1 MPRTSTRTSFQPGS
15 RRRSAMNNV
24 RKAGIVIKPHAPS
37 VEGILK
43 TVVEYLE
50 GRGIVCV
57 LEDVAAGKLGR
68 PDGLE
73 RAAIAAASDLVVV
86 LGGDGTLLSVAHHAA
101 LAGVPVMGV
110 NLGRLGFL
118 TEIPVSEVEA
128 TLDRFLAGNGS
139 LISSRWLLE
148 ARAPRDVLYCLNDA
162 VVTKGA
168 VARMIELAI
177 GIDGQDVA
185 TLKADGLIVSTP
197 TGSTAYSLS
206 AGGPILHPQVPAI
219 VLTPICPHTL
229 SFRPMAV
236 PATSKITVRLLT
248 SGEEVYL
255 TLDGQRGGVF
265 EHNDAVEIRRAPYD
279 LELVTSPRRG
289 YFDLVKE
296 KLGWAE

>member
-1 MPRTSTRTSFQPGS
+1 
-15 RRRSAMNNV
+15 MNKV

-43 TVVEYLE
+43 TVVEHLE
-50 GRGIVCV
+50 GCGVGCV
-57 LEDVAAGKLGR
+57 LEDVAARKLGR
-68 PDGLE
+68 PDGLGRE
-73 RAAIAAASDLVVV
+73 AIPGAVDLVIV
-86 LGGDGTLLSVAHHAA
+86 LGGDGTLLSVAYLAA
-101 LAGVPVMGV
+101 KAGVPVMGV

-118 TEIPVSEVEA
+118 TEIRVTEAIPTLDKFLGGDPDLVSPRWLVEA
-128 TLDRFLAGNGS
+128 RTKDGLS
-139 LISSRWLLE
+139 
-148 ARAPRDVLYCLNDA
+148 YCLNDV

-168 VARMIELAI
+168 KSRMIELGI

-185 TLKADGLIVSTP
+185 RLKADGLIVSTP

-236 PATSKITVRLLT
+236 PATAAITVQLLT
-248 SGEEVYL
+248 GGEEVYL

-265 EHNDAVEIRRAPYD
+265 EHNDRVEIRRAAHD
-279 LELVTSPRRG
+279 LRLVVSPRRR
-289 YFDLVKE
+289 YYDLVKE

>member
-1 MPRTSTRTSFQPGS
+1 
-15 RRRSAMNNV
+15 MNSI

-43 TVVEYLE
+43 IVVEYFE

-57 LEDVAAGKLGR
+57 LEDVAARRLGR
-68 PDGLE
+68 TDGLARPE
-73 RAAIAAASDLVVV
+73 VPAVSDLVVV
-86 LGGDGTLLSVAHHAA
+86 LGGDGTLLSVARYAA
-101 LAGVPVMGV
+101 RAGVPVMGV

-118 TEIPVSEVEA
+118 TEIPVSEA
-128 TLDRFLAGNGS
+128 ILTLDSFLAGDTS
-139 LISSRWLLE
+139 VISPRWLLE
-148 ARAPRDVLYCLNDA
+148 ARTANAVSTCLNDV

-168 VARMIELAI
+168 VARMIELTI
-177 GIDGQDVA
+177 GIDGKEVA

-229 SFRPMAV
+229 SFRPLSI
-236 PATSKITVRLLT
+236 PATSTVSVRLLT
-248 SGEEVYL
+248 GGEEVYL
-255 TLDGQRGGVF
+255 TLDGQRGGVLVR
-265 EHNDAVEIRRAPYD
+265 NDVIDIRRSTV
-279 LELVTSPRRG
+279 ELLLITSPRRN
-289 YFDLVKE
+289 YYDLVKE

>member
-1 MPRTSTRTSFQPGS
+1 MPR
-15 RRRSAMNNV
+15 V

-43 TVVEYLE
+43 IIVEYFE
-50 GRGIVCV
+50 ARGITCV
-57 LEDVAAGKLGR
+57 LEDVAASKLRR
-68 PDGLE
+68 PDGLS
-73 RAAIAAASDLVVV
+73 RAAVAGASDLIVV

-101 LAGVPVMGV
+101 QAGVPVMGI

-118 TEIPVSEVEA
+118 TEITVSEA
-128 TLDRFLAGNGS
+128 TLTLDSFLAGDMNV
-139 LISSRWLLE
+139 ISPRCLLE
-148 ARAPRDVLYCLNDA
+148 ARAAAAVSYCLNDV

-168 VARMIELAI
+168 VARIIDLAI
-177 GIDGQDVA
+177 GVDGKEVA

-229 SFRPMAV
+229 SFRPLAV
-236 PATSKITVRLLT
+236 PSTSSVSVRLLT
-248 SGEEVYL
+248 GGEDVYL
-255 TLDGQRGGVF
+255 TLDGQRGGVLVRNDVVDIRKAPF
-265 EHNDAVEIRRAPYD
+265 ELQLI
-279 LELVTSPRRG
+279 TSPRRS
-289 YFDLVKE
+289 YYDLVKE